1 MPRSKSLRNWN
12 APLNPSWKQVSSQLR
27 DLQDRIS
34 HYQGRFRAAGH
45 DDIAEDL
52 EKCIHLLMNAADVA
66 LTLDIKGSD

>member
-1 MPRSKSLRNWN
+1 
-12 APLNPSWKQVSSQLR
+12 VSSQLR

-34 HYQGRFRAAGH
+34 HYQGRFRAAGR

-66 LTLDIKGSD
+66 VTLDIKGSD